1 MNFNLN
7 WNRLGIQTRALKV
20 HASLR
25 FLFHSLFREE
35 NKEREDSFHTI
46 FSPFQFIEANQTLNQ
61 TKPNQT
67 LIMKSYVSVPTA
79 ILLLTIFSFSSLA
92 VDLPKFCVATITKKA
107 NKVKDGERVTIKR
120 YSEFDKDE
128 DFNTIFLKDMELNND
143 REVVGV
149 KINENELKKGLDKTS
164 KEVLWY
170 FPSST
175 ITKGIHSFT
184 YNNKI
189 M

>member
-1 MNFNLN
+1 
-7 WNRLGIQTRALKV
+7 
-20 HASLR
+20 
-25 FLFHSLFREE
+25 
-35 NKEREDSFHTI
+35 
-46 FSPFQFIEANQTLNQ
+46 
-61 TKPNQT
+61 
-67 LIMKSYVSVPTA
+67 MKSYVSVPTA

-107 NKVKDGERVTIKR
+107 NKVKDGERVAIKR
-120 YSEFDKDE
+120 YSEFDKDG

-149 KINENELKKGLDKTS
+149 KINENELKKGLDKTA

-175 ITKGIHSFT
+175 YHQRYSFIH
-184 YNNKI
+184 I
-189 M
+189 